1 VNSARDTTA
10 RTIDATKHP
19 ALTSRKWAV
28 LGVVLA
34 VVATISTSQAHAKE
48 PVQSAPPNVV
58 FMLADNMGYGDLG
71 AYGGGDTRGFQTP
84 RIDALAAEGLR
95 FTQFLVEPGCTPTRA
110 ALLTGRYSIRAGLS
124 LVIVPGTPNTLAE
137 EEVTLGELFKS
148 KGYSTAYF
156 GKWHVGTEKQS
167 LPHNQ
172 GFDQWYGIPNTT
184 DETFYV
190 PTARTA
196 KAPLPSGFTQ
206 PPILQAV
213 SGGDPEFVKEYSYE
227 TRRTIDFEIADR
239 SVAYIEKQAAEGK
252 AFFLFTA
259 WTRPHEPN
267 KPSKMFDG
275 QSRIGDYGDGMMELD
290 YNTGRVLD
298 AIDKAGIRDNTIV
311 VWVSDNGPT
320 RTTSWPDSGFAGPYR
335 GELGSPLE
343 GSIRTA
349 GMVRWPGKIEPR
361 VSNEMVSVMD
371 FFPTLAGII
380 GASVPSDRP
389 IDGVDQSDF
398 VLGQQANSNREH
410 LLTFAG
416 DRLQAVRWRQFRIYF
431 VDQGSSGTS
440 AEFQYGLGGSYKMLD
455 YPQIFN
461 IELDPREEHNVSS
474 QHGWVMSHAMRFI
487 GQYKASLEAHPNPPA
502 PNLSNH

>member
-1 VNSARDTTA
+1 MTA
-10 RTIDATKHP
+10 RRYSWSLVLSMI
-19 ALTSRKWAV
+19 LISAV
-28 LGVVLA
+28 A
-34 VVATISTSQAHAKE
+34 ISASAQE
-48 PVQSAPPNVV
+48 FVQSARPNVV

-71 AYGGGDTRGFQTP
+71 AYGGGETRGFQTP
-84 RIDALAAEGLR
+84 RIDKLAGEGLR

-124 LVIVPGTPNTLAE
+124 LVIVPGTPNTLAK

-172 GFDQWYGIPNTT
+172 GFEQWYGIPNTT

-190 PTARTA
+190 PTAKTA
-196 KAPLPSGFTQ
+196 KAPLPDGFKQ
-206 PPILQAV
+206 PPILKAV
-213 SGGDPEFVKEYSYE
+213 AGGDAEFVKEYNYE

-239 SVAYIEKQAAEGK
+239 SVAYIEKQAAQRK
-252 AFFLFTA
+252 PFFLFVA

-267 KPSKMFDG
+267 KPSKMFEG
-275 QSRIGDYGDGMMELD
+275 KSRIGGYGDGMMELD

-298 AIDKAGIRDNTIV
+298 AIDKAGIRENTIV

-335 GELGSPLE
+335 GELGSSLE

-349 GMVRWPGKIEPR
+349 GIVRWPGEIKPR

-371 FFPTLAGII
+371 FFPTFANII
-380 GASVPSDRP
+380 GATVPSDRP

-398 VLGQQANSNREH
+398 LLGKQANSNREH

-416 DRLQAVRWRQFRIYF
+416 DRLQAVRWRQFRVYF
-431 VDQGSSGTS
+431 IDQGASGTS
-440 AEFQYGLGGSYKMLD
+440 AEFQYGLGGAYKNLD

-474 QHGWVMSHAMRFI
+474 QHAWVMSHAMKFI
-487 GQYKASLEAHPNPPA
+487 GQYKASLKAHPNPPA
-502 PNLSNH
+502 PNLSDH

>member
-1 VNSARDTTA
+1 MQPRIMTSIPVDAARSRYLTWEIRVAFNALFLVLVLFGASAACA
-10 RTIDATKHP
+10 RPDM
-19 ALTSRKWAV
+19 R
-28 LGVVLA
+28 
-34 VVATISTSQAHAKE
+34 
-48 PVQSAPPNVV
+48 PNVV

-71 AYGGGDTRGFQTP
+71 VYGGGETRGFRTP

-110 ALLTGRYSIRAGLS
+110 ALLTGRYSIRSGLS

-137 EEVTLGELFKS
+137 EEVTVGELFKS

-156 GKWHVGTEKQS
+156 GKWHVGSDEHS

-190 PTARTA
+190 PLAGRA
-196 KAPLPSGFTQ
+196 KAPLPDGFKH
-206 PPILQAV
+206 PPILKAV
-213 SGGDPEFVKEYSYE
+213 AGDDAKFVKEYTYE

-239 SVAYIEKQAAEGK
+239 SVAYIEQKAAEK
-252 AFFLFTA
+252 EPFFLFVA

-267 KPSKMFDG
+267 IPSKEFEG
-275 QSRIGDYGDGMMELD
+275 ESRIGDYGDAMMELD
-290 YNTGRVLD
+290 HNTGRVLD
-298 AIDKAGIRDNTIV
+298 AIDKAGISENTIV
-311 VWVSDNGPT
+311 IWLSDNGPS

-335 GELGSPLE
+335 GEVGNSLE

-361 VSNEMVSVMD
+361 ISNEMISVMD
-371 FFPTLAGII
+371 FFPTLATFIE
-380 GASVPSDRP
+380 ASVPSDRP

-398 VLGQQANSNREH
+398 LLGNQENSNRDH
-410 LLTFAG
+410 LLTFAS

-431 VDQGSSGTS
+431 VDQGAAGTS
-440 AEFQYGLGGSYKMLD
+440 DEFQYGFGGSYRNLD
-455 YPQIFN
+455 YPLIFN
-461 IELDPREEHNVSS
+461 IEHDPREEHNINA
-474 QHGWVMSHAMRFI
+474 QHSWIMSHVFRHI
-487 GQYKASLEAHPNPPA
+487 GRYKASLKTHPNPPA
-502 PNLSNH
+502 PNLTVH